1 MVKKNILVLGSTGF
15 VGSNVVSELKLRY
28 NVFEASL
35 TKGVDIK
42 DFNSFYSFTKRI
54 NPDIIINCSAH
65 VGSLNYV
72 TENAAAVISDNTEM
86 INNIY
91 KSVSKINKN
100 IVIINPIANCAYPGA
115 VKELYE
121 EDDFYNGEIHESVF
135 AYGST
140 RSLLLAYSKAFKAQ
154 HKINSYNLLVPNM
167 YGPNDSTDPN
177 KAHALNALV
186 SKFVKAEYNNEKK
199 VFIWGS
205 GNVIREWLYA
215 KDFAKL
221 LLQIIDDEKSI
232 IKNPINIAQ
241 EDGLTIKKLA
251 EIINKNFNDKFELSY
266 DLSKPDGAFKKV
278 MSKGYFEKEFSDFSF
293 TDFDKGIS
301 ETILYY
307 KSKLPY

>member
-1 MVKKNILVLGSTGF
+1 
-15 VGSNVVSELKLRY
+15 
-28 NVFEASL
+28 
-35 TKGVDIK
+35 
-42 DFNSFYSFTKRI
+42 
-54 NPDIIINCSAH
+54 
-65 VGSLNYV
+65 
-72 TENAAAVISDNTEM
+72 M

-91 KSVSKINKN
+91 NVVSKINKN

-140 RSLLLAYSKAFKAQ
+140 RRLLLAYSKAFKAQ

-186 SKFVKAEYNNEKK
+186 SKFVKAEYNNDKK
-199 VFIWGS
+199 VSIWGS

-251 EIINKNFNDKFELSY
+251 EIINKNFNNKFELSF
-266 DLSKPDGAFKKV
+266 DLS
-278 MSKGYFEKEFSDFSF
+278 
-293 TDFDKGIS
+293 
-301 ETILYY
+301 
-307 KSKLPY
+307 